1 MKQYRISTTSLD
13 FLRGI
18 AAVYVVVNH
27 TRGAFFRGGEKVIA
41 EATTAHLGIYDY
53 VALSLLQ
60 LTSLGTEF
68 VILFFCVSGVSMA
81 HSISKS
87 TNVTQFYAKRII
99 RIWPSYAAAVVLA
112 GIACWVFTAISPTN
126 TFSKNCIAT
135 FCSARAI
142 GEMLIYAK
150 TSTNLTPQFWSLP
163 YEVIFYAFCPIILL
177 TRRRVAT
184 VLVLSGIFSIVGGLV
199 FGIGL
204 NPSSSI
210 FVNFLVCALFWF
222 MCGAAAYHFIDRV
235 PPLSPYT
242 FYLVSVTALAAVFCL
257 KKMVGGSNAFSSL
270 VMIMFAINCVRNIPP
285 SLASMKILNWGFFSY
300 SIYIF
305 HYIFIVAISFVLSTS
320 YGIEKSDIHNYFAW
334 LAAIPPI
341 LLACWI
347 LYYCV
352 EKHCNDFL
360 SRLRSSKAIGNQL
373 TAAP

>member
-1 MKQYRISTTSLD
+1 MKQNGISTTSLD

-68 VILFFCVSGVSMA
+68 VILFFCVSGVAMA
-81 HSISKS
+81 HSISES
-87 TNVTQFYAKRII
+87 TNVTRFYTKRII

-112 GIACWVFTAISPTN
+112 GVACWVFTAISPTN
-126 TFSKNCIAT
+126 TFSNNCITT
-135 FCSARAI
+135 FCSAKAI

-150 TSTNLTPQFWSLP
+150 TSTILTPQFWSLP
-163 YEVIFYAFCPIILL
+163 YEVIFYAFCPILL
-177 TRRRVAT
+177 TTRRRVTA
-184 VLVLSGIFSIVGGLV
+184 VLGLSVVFTIAGGLV

-210 FVNFLVCALFWF
+210 FVNFLICALFWF

-235 PPLSPYT
+235 PSLSPST
-242 FYLVSVTALAAVFCL
+242 FYLVSVIALAAAFGL
-257 KKMVGGSNAFSSL
+257 KKIVGGSNAFSSL
-270 VMIMFAINCVRNIPP
+270 VIVIFAVNCVRNIPP
-285 SLASMKILNWGFFSY
+285 SLASIKLLNWGFFSY

-305 HYIFIVAISFVLSTS
+305 HYIFIAAISFILSTS
-320 YGIEKSDIHNYFAW
+320 YGIEKTDIHNYFAW
-334 LAAIPPI
+334 LAAIPPV

-360 SRLRSSKAIGNQL
+360 SRLRSSKAIGDQL
-373 TAAP
+373 TATP